1 MKKLFG
7 FLLAICV
14 VAMLVVTPIGV
25 AAEGPQ
31 NDVEI
36 DMGEGI
42 VFTPG
47 DINDDGNINLKDLV
61 LLAQKQAGWNVQ
73 PVIAALDT
81 DGNGKFELDDVAHL
95 AKYLAGFEVVLN
107 DVAYTAN

>member
-1 MKKLFG
+1 MKKIFG
-7 FLLAICV
+7 FLLAVCL

-25 AAEGPQ
+25 AAEG
-31 NDVEI
+31 NDVDI

-47 DINDDGNINLKDLV
+47 DINGDEAINLKDLII
-61 LLAQKQAGWNVQ
+61 LAQKQAGWEVN

-81 DGNGKFELDDVAHL
+81 NGDGLFNLNDVNHFAQ
-95 AKYLAGFEVVLN
+95 YLAGWGNALN
-107 DVAYTAN
+107 DVAYVA

>member
-25 AAEGPQ
+25 AAEELK

-36 DMGEGI
+36 DMGEGV

-47 DINDDGNINLKDLV
+47 DINDDGAINLKDLV
-61 LLAQKQAGWNVQ
+61 VIAQKAAGWDVNHVA
-73 PVIAALDT
+73 AALDT
-81 DGNGKFELDDVAHL
+81 DGDKDFDLDDVAYFAKHL
-95 AKYLAGFEVVLN
+95 AGWGNKLN
-107 DVAYTAN
+107 TEPYIAK

>member
-7 FLLAICV
+7 FLLAIGL

-25 AAEGPQ
+25 AAEG
-31 NDVEI
+31 NDVDI
-36 DMGEGI
+36 DMGEGV

-47 DINDDGNINLKDLV
+47 DINDDDAINLKDLV
-61 LLAQKQAGWNVQ
+61 LLAQKQAGWEVN

-81 DGNGKFELDDVAHL
+81 DGNGLFNLEDVNFFAQF
-95 AKYLAGFEVVLN
+95 LAGFDVVLN
-107 DVAYTAN
+107 TDAYVA

>member
-7 FLLAICV
+7 FLLAVCL

-25 AAEGPQ
+25 AAEG
-31 NDVEI
+31 NDVDI
-36 DMGEGI
+36 DMGEGV

-47 DINDDGNINLKDLV
+47 DINDDDAINLKDLV
-61 LLAQKQAGWNVQ
+61 MIAQKQAGWNVS

-81 DGNGKFELDDVAHL
+81 NGDGVFDLDDVTHL
-95 AKYLAGFEVVLN
+95 ARFLAGWDDVVLGT
-107 DVAYTAN
+107 DAYVA